1 MRAAPTPGE
10 TTAQRPNINMPK
22 QMAAATFLA
31 FDYGEKYIG
40 VAVGSRHTRRAEALT
55 TLRGSAK
62 NPDWVRLSKL
72 IEEWRPDA
80 LVVGLP
86 LNMDGSTNPMT
97 RAARAFGHRLKE
109 RYNLP
114 VHMVDERLSTRVA
127 RDILNEAGVPM
138 RRHKSQLDQVAAQT
152 ILQAYLNELPGE
164 SP

>member
-1 MRAAPTPGE
+1 
-10 TTAQRPNINMPK
+10 
-22 QMAAATFLA
+22 MAAALTFLA

-40 VAVGSRHTRRAEALT
+40 VAVGSSHSRQAEPVT

-62 NPDWVRLSKL
+62 NPDWVRISRL
-72 IEEWRPDA
+72 IAEWQPQA

-86 LNMDGSTNPMT
+86 LNMDGSDNPMT
-97 RAARAFGHRLKE
+97 RAARAFGQRLKD

-114 VHMVDERLSTRVA
+114 VHMVDERLSTLVA

-138 RRHKSQLDQVAAQT
+138 RRHKSRLYKVAAQT
-152 ILQAYLNELPGE
+152 ILQAFLNELPGD

>member
-1 MRAAPTPGE
+1 
-10 TTAQRPNINMPK
+10 
-22 QMAAATFLA
+22 MASTFLA

-40 VAVGSRHTRRAEALT
+40 VAAGSRHSRQAQALT

-62 NPDWVRLSKL
+62 NPDWVRISRL

-86 LNMDGSTNPMT
+86 LNMDGSDNPMT
-97 RAARAFGHRLKE
+97 QAARAFGQRLQD

-114 VHMVDERLSTRVA
+114 VHMVDERLSTLAA

-138 RRHKSQLDQVAAQT
+138 RRHKSHLDRLAAQT
-152 ILQAYLNELPGE
+152 ILQAFLNELPGDN
-164 SP
+164 S